1 MNRFKY
7 LLLCFFSLFMV
18 DCSINGDGYFMFADF
33 WCAVHSRDREKV
45 EYLIDWYFNKE
56 FTMQYNST
64 VGKWTGL
71 TPAGLITASRFNEDS
86 SDILQRKVEKQL
98 ICVDNVDVVFNI
110 TVENMAA
117 PSMTLQEGDHTSSHD
132 TVLVCSVYDFYP
144 QHILVTWYLNGQ
156 EVTEGSYLYP

>member
-1 MNRFKY
+1 
-7 LLLCFFSLFMV
+7 
-18 DCSINGDGYFMFADF
+18 MFADF
-33 WCAVHSRDREKV
+33 WCAVHSRDPKTV

-86 SDILQRKVEKQL
+86 ADILQRKVEKQL

-110 TVENMAA
+110 TVENMGEY
-117 PSMTLQEGDHTSSHD
+117 SNTRCMRCYQ
-132 TVLVCSVYDFYP
+132 
-144 QHILVTWYLNGQ
+144 
-156 EVTEGSYLYP
+156 